1 MRKFTLEELRAF
13 DGRLGP
19 AYIAFEGRVYDVSGS
34 FLWREGRHQAGHS
47 AGSDLTEDI
56 KKAPHGAELLERFP
70 VVGVL
75 AERGSG
81 DG

>member
-1 MRKFTLEELRAF
+1 
-13 DGRLGP
+13 
-19 AYIAFEGRVYDVSGS
+19 S
-34 FLWREGRHQAGHS
+34 FLWRDGRHQAGHS

-75 AERGSG
+75 IDRGKG